1 MKKRYYGLD
10 ILRFALAMF
19 VVIGHFLASYKFG
32 FGIDANIPIFGFPFY
47 LKTLGRAVDVFF
59 VLSGFTMVYSTMR
72 MQTSAEFLQKRF
84 ARVFPLYII
93 VTLVAV
99 AVFIN
104 FPFIDSV
111 PRKYTLDF
119 IVNSLILRSTEQA
132 FPAVVAWTLAYEI
145 IFYVIFAI
153 SMRISHKHRVT
164 ITTGILCGFMLISS
178 IYVYRGTGYLSILM
192 NPSFFFVEFIAGM
205 FIGLYVDKI
214 KLRFGW
220 FLCILG
226 MVVAYMFIFTPAYE
240 SLYRGLYFVVPSV
253 IMVLGAIA
261 IDVPKSMQKLARK
274 LGDISYPM
282 YITHIFTGFTLPIIL
297 RKVFRLQTF
306 PILWTLVAIVLTI
319 VLSLVVNKFI
329 EKPLYTYFTRTPLK
343 VERPEKL
350 FALAKKYKKS
360 TVIAIVAS
368 LFLIDFGMTKML
380 DDRPAWK
387 VTRVISNKGT
397 AEEIPHT
404 FAAYDLAIK
413 YGSHYIEPDVVLSK
427 NGTLYVSNK
436 ASAKELTGVDK
447 LFINMT
453 DKEIDSLR
461 ISKNLTQ
468 QNLKILKLQDVFD
481 RYQTS
486 VNYVI
491 DLKENVK
498 QVAKVME
505 IIKKNKLEKNV
516 IVQATK
522 AETLERLEK
531 VMPSVKKMLH
541 VSNAQEMK
549 AAVKNKSIDIV
560 GIFKTQ
566 MTEANIRFI
575 HENGKEVSVWTLN
588 TTEEINRAIKLN
600 VDSYFTDFTGKA
612 IMLEKEA
619 WDKK

>member
-10 ILRFALAMF
+10 ILRFCLATF
-19 VVIGHFLASYKFG
+19 VIIGHFLASYKFG
-32 FGIDANIPIFGFPFY
+32 FGIDANISIFGFPFY

-59 VLSGFTMVYSTMR
+59 VLSGFTMVYSTVR
-72 MQTSAEFLQKRF
+72 MQTSMEFLQKRF

-99 AVFIN
+99 VVFSN
-104 FPFIDSV
+104 FPFVDSV
-111 PRKYTLDF
+111 PRKYTVDF
-119 IVNSLILRSTEQA
+119 IANSLILRSTDQA

-153 SMRISHKHRVT
+153 SMRISHKHRVA
-164 ITTGILCGFMLISS
+164 ITTGILSCFMMISTV
-178 IYVYRGTGYLSILM
+178 YVYRGTGYLSLLM

-205 FIGLYVDKI
+205 IIGLYVDKI

-220 FLCILG
+220 LICISG
-226 MVVAYMFIFTPAYE
+226 MVLAYMFIFTEAYE
-240 SLYRGLYFVVPSV
+240 SLYSGLYFVVPSV
-253 IMVLGAIA
+253 IMILGALA
-261 IDVPKSMQKLARK
+261 IEVPKSMQKVARK
-274 LGDISYPM
+274 LGDISYTM
-282 YITHIFTGFTLPIIL
+282 YITHIFTGFTFPIIL
-297 RKVFRLQTF
+297 RKVFRFQTF
-306 PILWTLVAIVLTI
+306 PILWMLVAVIMTVILSIV
-319 VLSLVVNKFI
+319 VHQFI
-329 EKPLYTYFTRTPLK
+329 EKPLYTYFTKTTLK

-350 FALAKKYKKS
+350 LAIIKKYKKS
-360 TVIAIVAS
+360 TFIAIVAS
-368 LFLIDFGMTKML
+368 LFFIDFGMTKML
-380 DDRPAWK
+380 DNRPAWK
-387 VTRVISNKGT
+387 VSRVISNKGT
-397 AEEIPHT
+397 VEEIPHT

-453 DKEIDSLR
+453 DKEIDALR

-481 RYQTS
+481 RYGTS

-498 QVAKVME
+498 QVVKIME

-522 AETLERLEK
+522 AETLNRLET

-541 VSNAQEMK
+541 VANVQEMK
-549 AAVKNKSIDIV
+549 EAVQNKNIDII
-560 GIFKTQ
+560 GIFKSQ
-566 MTEANIRFI
+566 MTEANVRFI
-575 HENGKEVSVWTLN
+575 HEKGKEVSVWTLN
-588 TTEEINRAIKLN
+588 TTEEINRAINLN

-619 WDKK
+619 YK